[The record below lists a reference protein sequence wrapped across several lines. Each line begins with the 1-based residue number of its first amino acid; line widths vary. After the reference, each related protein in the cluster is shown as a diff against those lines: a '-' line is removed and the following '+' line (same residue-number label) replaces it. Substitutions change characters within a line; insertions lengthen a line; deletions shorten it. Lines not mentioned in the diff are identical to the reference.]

1 MPRKIAIM
9 HLFILDENALAF
21 REATL
26 LDWVAKGRCSRH
38 SNNILHHLCNV
49 LGLPTTYGYPLAAL
63 SVAKNTKTC
72 LARLQPVHLHLQR
85 DFFSLGSLPILKA
98 QESTD
103 ILAALNA
110 HFSAHDLFFSA
121 SPEPQVWHV
130 TFSQEKD
137 LQAHPTHGLLGQDI
151 RSWLPTG
158 ADAGWWRQI
167 LNEIQMLLFEH
178 PVNLHREASGLDTVN
193 SVWLSGVGT
202 WPAVWSSAID
212 RLYADDYLSRG
223 LALSAGIR
231 LHPTSNALTELDT
244 MRASSIVLVLE
255 SAQDLPSQWLPWLRK
270 ALLRRNIR
278 QLHIHWQSGSD
289 VLTLQIDAFSL
300 WKFWRR
306 GRHTPDNLA
315 HQEL

>member
-1 MPRKIAIM
+1 MSTM
-9 HLFILDENALAF
+9 HMLMMAQDAHDMQCDD
-21 REATL
+21 L
-26 LDWVAKGRCSRH
+26 LRWMAKGEMSRQPG
-38 SNNILHHLCNV
+38 NILHRLCDV
-49 LGLPTTYGYPLAAL
+49 LGLPASAGYPLAAL
-63 SVAKNTKTC
+63 SLSTASQTC
-72 LARLQPVHLHLQR
+72 LGRLQLVHLHLQR
-85 DFFSLGSLPILKA
+85 DFFSLGSMPSLQP
-98 QESTD
+98 QETTD
-103 ILAALNA
+103 LLMTFNA
-110 HFSAHDLFFSA
+110 HFADRGLVFSS

-130 TFSQEKD
+130 AFSQARD
-137 LQAHPTHGLLGQDI
+137 LQAFPTHGLIGQDM
-151 RSWLPTG
+151 RAWLPTG
-158 ADAGWWRQI
+158 ADAGWWRQL

-193 SVWLSGVGT
+193 SIWLSGVGT

-231 LHPTSNALTELDT
+231 LQPTSNALRELDT

-255 SAQDLPSQWLPWLRK
+255 SAQDLSSQWLPWLRK
-270 ALLRRNIR
+270 ALLRRHIR
-278 QLHIHWQSGSD
+278 QLHIHWQSGTD

-306 GRHTPDNLA
+306 GRHTPDNPT